1 MALFKCPECGK
12 EISDRASTCPNC
24 GCPIETEEKRTKI
37 EIEEKAEQN
46 LVPCTKCGCWNEAG
60 TTYCEKCG
68 NIYTYREYQKLDEM
82 LGRNTNSNKVKDKTD
97 SLRTLKLV
105 TGIIGIV
112 ASLGLAWI
120 VGVAYFIAGEGVA
133 RELVGT
139 ALMFAASLICLVNF
153 NNKNHSAYQLAGI
166 MYVVSMFLGII
177 FSTVFVVLDIVI
189 LVKMAKNKSV

>member
-1 MALFKCPECGK
+1 MALIKCPECGK

-46 LVPCTKCGCWNEAG
+46 LVPCTKCGHWNEAG

-82 LGRNTNSNKVKDKTD
+82 LGRNTDSNKGNEKTD
-97 SLRTLKLV
+97 SLKTLKLV

-120 VGVAYFIAGEGVA
+120 VGVAYFIAGEGVT

-139 ALMFAASLICLVNF
+139 ALMFTASLICLVNF
-153 NNKNHSAYQLAGI
+153 NNENHSAYQLAGI
-166 MYVVSMFLGII
+166 MYVISMCLGIVI
-177 FSTVFVVLDIVI
+177 NIVFVVLDVVI
-189 LVKMAKNKSV
+189 LVKMAKKKTV